1 MLQEVRASLNATE
14 MAKRRFREIARVSGL
29 IFQSRPGEQRSA
41 RQLQAS
47 AQLYF
52 EVFRQYDPDNLLLRQ
67 ADLEVLQQELDLPQL
82 RAALQRLQAQ
92 TLALHALARPSP
104 LAFPLLV
111 ERLRDKLSNESLA
124 DRIARMLAQVERAAD
139 EGTAHTGARPAVR
152 KKRAGSAALTAL
164 PVAPS
169 AAMLAPETAT
179 DGVAAEQE
187 RLDSVRAALAF
198 SPGNAARDADAK
210 ARTARRPR
218 KVSRPLPP
226 L

>member
-1 MLQEVRASLNATE
+1 MF
-14 MAKRRFREIARVSGL
+14 RR
-29 IFQSRPGEQRSA
+29 
-41 RQLQAS
+41 
-47 AQLYF
+47 
-52 EVFRQYDPDNLLLRQ
+52 YDP

-82 RAALQRLQAQ
+82 RATLQRLRAQ
-92 TLALHALARPSP
+92 TLVLHALSRPSP

-124 DRIARMLAQVERAAD
+124 DRIARMLAQVEQAAD
-139 EGTAHTGARPAVR
+139 KDAARAEVRSAVR
-152 KKRAGSAALTAL
+152 RKRAGTAA

-169 AAMLAPETAT
+169 AVLVPETAKN
-179 DGVAAEQE
+179 GVAAEQE

-198 SPGNAARDADAK
+198 SPGNAARDAAAK
-210 ARTARRPR
+210 ARPARRPR